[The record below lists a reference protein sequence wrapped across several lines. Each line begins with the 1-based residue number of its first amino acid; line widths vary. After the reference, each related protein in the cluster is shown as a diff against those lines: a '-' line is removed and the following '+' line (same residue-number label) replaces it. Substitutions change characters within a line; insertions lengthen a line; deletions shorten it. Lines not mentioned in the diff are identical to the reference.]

1 MTTGDANRIPVA
13 EVEVTDALVA
23 ALLTSQHPDLARLDL
38 RAAAHGW
45 DNVIYRLGDALS
57 IRLPRRAAG
66 AVLVEHEQRW
76 LPELAPRLPLPIPTP
91 LRVGVPEFGYP
102 WRWSVTPWFDGDVAA
117 DVELADPTREA
128 RRLGGFMAALHDVA
142 PADAPSNPARDG
154 FVGDRRDRFEAARA
168 QVSKVLDE
176 LAPSGADRAGER
188 WAELVTTDPF
198 DGPPTWVAG
207 DVHAANVI
215 IADGEICAVIDF
227 GDLCAGDPAVDLAVA
242 WMLFD
247 ASDRNVFRDAASRG
261 RVPVDQAMWRR
272 AEAWAWYF
280 AVMYLANSA
289 DDPRLERMGRS
300 LASVLLRTSSDG
312 LD

>member
-1 MTTGDANRIPVA
+1 MSNGGANRIPPA
-13 EVEVTDALVA
+13 EVEITDALVA
-23 ALLTSQHPDLARLDL
+23 ALLTSQHPDLAHLDL
-38 RAAAHGW
+38 RAVAHGW
-45 DNVIYRLGDALS
+45 DNVIYRLGGELS

-76 LPELAPRLPLPIPTP
+76 LPGLAPRLPLPIPTP

-128 RRLGGFMAALHDVA
+128 GRLGRFMSALHQAA
-142 PADAPSNPARDG
+142 PADAPANPARDG
-154 FVGDRRDRFEAARA
+154 FVGDRGDRFESARA
-168 QVSKVLDE
+168 QASETLDE
-176 LAPSGADRAGER
+176 LAPSGTERAGGR
-188 WAELVTTDPF
+188 WAELVTTDAF
-198 DGPPTWVAG
+198 DGPPMWVAG
-207 DVHAANVI
+207 DVHAANLIV
-215 IADGEICAVIDF
+215 DRGEIRAVIDF

-242 WMLFD
+242 WMLFEQ
-247 ASDRNVFRDAASRG
+247 SDRGVFRDAASRG
-261 RVPVDQAMWRR
+261 GTRVDRSMWRR

-300 LASVLLRTSSDG
+300 LASVLLRPSSDG
-312 LD
+312 ID